1 MVEPPEAAWIRDLVD
16 AWEGR
21 LTAYAR
27 RLLGGDLERARDVVQ
42 DTFLRLWQADR
53 SAVEEHLPAWLYRVC
68 RNRAIDVQR
77 KDGRM
82 VRTDGTMLAAEVAS
96 ERREGVMDAEAGGA
110 LLSAVAGLPP
120 RQQEAVRL
128 RFQGGLSYEDIAG
141 VMETSKSN
149 VGVLLHV
156 AMKTLRERLADGP
169 GPAAHGKGGAA

>member
-1 MVEPPEAAWIRDLVD
+1 
-16 AWEGR
+16 
-21 LTAYAR
+21 
-27 RLLGGDLERARDVVQ
+27 
-42 DTFLRLWQADR
+42 
-53 SAVEEHLPAWLYRVC
+53 
-68 RNRAIDVQR
+68 
-77 KDGRM
+77 M

-169 GPAAHGKGGAA
+169 GPAANGKGGAA